1 MDKFSN
7 MKNEKLQQI
16 LDTYT
21 KKSNKD
27 LGNILLTLSLDFE
40 NIKKTLLELTEILS
54 EVEITYDAVFNEL
67 DKRLNTKK

>member
-1 MDKFSN
+1 